1 MPKIAI
7 LAGEASG
14 DLIGSQLMGHLN
26 KKIKNVKFVGVGG
39 PLMKKEGLTSYFN
52 YSELSIH
59 GYFEAYKNFF
69 YLLSLRNKVIKY
81 LLKEKPKIFIGIDLP
96 DFNFTVEKIL
106 KENNIKTFHYVA
118 PSVWAWRKNRIFSI
132 KNNIN
137 HLFTVF
143 PHEPKIFKKAKVPV
157 TFVGHPLA
165 NQIPIKPSIKKT
177 RKQLNL
183 SNNKIITLLPGSRIS
198 EIKNN
203 LDLMIN
209 SANLINKEFLWE
221 KLKKPQFIIPINS
234 KANYDFINRRI
245 NNDNKINN
253 IKLMIGHSHEAICA
267 SDFVITVSGTAT
279 LEAALFK
286 KPMIVVYKTSLIS
299 WLILKNMIL
308 IPYIGLPNIL
318 LKKFIVPEYLQGNAT
333 PEKISKK
340 TMEIMQNMK
349 LQKNLNVIFKEL
361 HISLKKNTAEMIYKK
376 INSYLK

>member
-157 TFVGHPLA
+157 TFVGHPLLDELTDS
-165 NQIPIKPSIKKT
+165 SIKSLETEKPV
-177 RKQLNL
+177 
-183 SNNKIITLLPGSRIS
+183 IALLPGSRRQ
-198 EIKNN
+198 EIKKM
-203 LDLMIN
+203 LPLMMEL
-209 SANLINKEFLWE
+209 ADHFTDY
-221 KLKKPQFIIPINS
+221 QFIIAGAPSIPSSFYRSITGDSYLPIS
-234 KANYDFINRRI
+234 TDKTYEVLKVAKA
-245 NNDNKINN
+245 
-253 IKLMIGHSHEAICA
+253 A
-267 SDFVITVSGTAT
+267 VITSGTAT
-279 LEAALFK
+279 LEAAILQV
-286 KPMIVVYKTSLIS
+286 PQVVCYRTSRFSYWIGKQLIKVPFIS
-299 WLILKNMIL
+299 LVNLILNKQVVTELVQADFNKERL
-308 IPYIGLPNIL
+308 IQEIDKL
-318 LKKFIVPEYLQGNAT
+318 LNKKHRIVLLQEYLNLIEELG
-333 PEKISKK
+333 EKGASQRAAQAVFKIA
-340 TMEIMQNMK
+340 EIN
-349 LQKNLNVIFKEL
+349 
-361 HISLKKNTAEMIYKK
+361 
-376 INSYLK
+376 